1 LASPYGA
8 NSRLDVVPRY
18 DAASGT
24 PGGAPRPNLRSMNAL
39 AEVLAGR
46 DRVPAWR
53 SASTRRTAILLG
65 WLGFALIAASALIA
79 VIIGSDHQGVAA
91 AAGWLA
97 VGLAVTA
104 AVPLA
109 PRYALLAWRLAFLGV
124 LLTPLIPGQTRADAG
139 FYGVLAIVYAVAAVR
154 YGTRAVWWMAALTLI
169 PIWLWTG
176 PDWTY
181 PARLTVGLVLLAA
194 ALHGIVYWRRDRH
207 ALERQTAQAER
218 ERARSAVLEERARI
232 ARELHDVVAHH
243 MSMIAVQAETAP
255 YRLAAAAASATAA
268 GSGAADLPEP
278 VLTEFAAI
286 SGAAREA
293 LTQMRGLLGV
303 LRAEPTGQGDNSNKR
318 GDRAGIAPDLA
329 PQPGLEDVPG
339 LVDAARRAGAAIDL
353 TMPEDQGPLPPGVGL
368 TAYRIVQESLSNAGR
383 HAPGAAVSVVVR
395 QEPRSVLLKI
405 RNGPSK
411 TPGQPTADG
420 AGHGLVGMRER
431 VALLGGSLEAG
442 PEADG
447 GFTVRATLP
456 AGASP

>member
-1 LASPYGA
+1 
-8 NSRLDVVPRY
+8 
-18 DAASGT
+18 
-24 PGGAPRPNLRSMNAL
+24 MEAL

-53 SASTRRTAILLG
+53 SAATRRTAIQLG
-65 WLGFALIAASALIA
+65 WLGFAAIAASALIA
-79 VIIGSDHQGVAA
+79 VSIGSDHQGAA

-97 VGLAVTA
+97 VGLAVAA

-139 FYGVLAIVYAVAAVR
+139 YYGVLVIVYAVAALR
-154 YGTRAVWWMAALTLI
+154 YGTRALWWMAALTLI
-169 PIWLWTG
+169 PVWLWTG

-194 ALHGIVYWRRDRH
+194 ALHGIVNWRRDRH
-207 ALERQTAQAER
+207 ALARQAAQTER
-218 ERARSAVLEERARI
+218 ERERSAVLEERARI

-255 YRLAAAAASATAA
+255 YRLAAATSPSAAGFTAA
-268 GSGAADLPEP
+268 DPGPADLPGP

-286 SGAAREA
+286 SAAAREA
-293 LTQMRGLLGV
+293 LTQMRDLLGV
-303 LRAEPTGQGDNSNKR
+303 LRGEPAEPAEPAVPAEPAEQADNSNKR
-318 GDRAGIAPDLA
+318 GDRAGTAPELA
-329 PQPGLEDVPG
+329 PQPRLEDVPG

-353 TMPEDQGPLPPGVGL
+353 TMPADQSPLPPGVGL

-383 HAPGAAVSVVVR
+383 HAPGAAVSVLVH

-405 RNGPSK
+405 RNGP
-411 TPGQPTADG
+411 PATAGPDK
-420 AGHGLVGMRER
+420 ADRTGHGLVGMRER

-442 PEADG
+442 PESDG
-447 GFTVRATLP
+447 GFTVRAVLP
-456 AGASP
+456 AGTPA

>member
-1 LASPYGA
+1 
-8 NSRLDVVPRY
+8 
-18 DAASGT
+18 
-24 PGGAPRPNLRSMNAL
+24 MKAL

-46 DRVPAWR
+46 DGVPAWR
-53 SASTRRTAILLG
+53 SAGTRRTALLSG
-65 WLGFALIAASALIA
+65 WVGFALLAASALAALTVGGDHRA
-79 VIIGSDHQGVAA
+79 VPA

-97 VGLAVTA
+97 VALAVSA

-139 FYGVLAIVYAVAAVR
+139 FYAVLAIVYAVAGLR
-154 YGTRAVWWMAALTLI
+154 YGPHELWWMAALTLI

-181 PARLTVGLVLLAA
+181 PARLTIGLVLYAA
-194 ALHGIVYWRRDRH
+194 ALQGIAIWRRDRH
-207 ALERQTAQAER
+207 ALARQTEQAER
-218 ERARSAVLEERARI
+218 ERERGAVLEERARI

-255 YRLAAAAASATAA
+255 YRLAAAAEP
-268 GSGAADLPEP
+268 GAVDLPEP
-278 VLTEFAAI
+278 VLAEFAAL

-303 LRAEPTGQGDNSNKR
+303 LRSERADQADNSNR
-318 GDRAGIAPDLA
+318 RRDRAITDPELA
-329 PQPGLEDVPG
+329 PQPKLEDVPG
-339 LVDAARRAGAAIDL
+339 LVDAARRAGATVTL
-353 TMPEDQGPLPPGVGL
+353 TMPADQSPVPPGVGL

-383 HAPGAAVSVVVR
+383 HAPGAAVSVVVE
-395 QEPRSVLLKI
+395 QAPRSVLLKI
-405 RNGPSK
+405 RNGPAA
-411 TPGQPTADG
+411 TEGQPSADG
-420 AGHGLVGMRER
+420 TGHGLTGMRER

-447 GFTVRATLP
+447 GFAVRAVLP
-456 AGASP
+456 AGTPR